1 MDQLTHNLGGT
12 VATHLVSSLI
22 CRAPDDDIVAAIQ
35 RAARL
40 NVITPTDVGQWVD
53 KNVSRTGWIR
63 TVAQEV
69 IELEDFSDGLLR
81 NMQNRGNIG
90 DGVSKKKGPMPVDVQ
105 KKEWMATAVPA
116 RSSPWFMDS
125 DKACEILESLLA
137 QQDEILSLQKENRLF
152 IKYKKVQEEWKQH
165 RIESL
170 QLEQR
175 TEYLR
180 RKHAQQK
187 TRQKHDNQTGPL
199 QQRVDQEISDEQ
211 KMDLQLLE
219 KQKTEHAK
227 KGKEIKHRGH
237 LSQCE
242 VYILPERD
250 VVEPKVS
257 PQHNKIFLSAFLR
270 RVREIQRDQEEV
282 RKERLSTLCLF
293 FIFHRQS
300 VCV

>member
-1 MDQLTHNLGGT
+1 
-12 VATHLVSSLI
+12 
-22 CRAPDDDIVAAIQ
+22 
-35 RAARL
+35 
-40 NVITPTDVGQWVD
+40 
-53 KNVSRTGWIR
+53 
-63 TVAQEV
+63 
-69 IELEDFSDGLLR
+69 
-81 NMQNRGNIG
+81 MQNRGNIG
-90 DGVSKKKGPMPVDVQ
+90 DGVGKKKGPMPVDIQ

-270 RVREIQRDQEEV
+270 RVREIQRDQEEIACGTKQPGDGDKKGATGGV
-282 RKERLSTLCLF
+282 TGGASGGASGGSSGATTTLREQTNAKEPGIFLLSDLDVGAENMAFQGLGVDEDAPPSKRRRSFTGES
-293 FIFHRQS
+293 IS
-300 VCV
+300 MW